1 MSAFDVFNPTS
12 KAGCGMVEK
21 QLQAL
26 AVELVPVCRRS
37 SLTWLRFV
45 KSVL

>member
-26 AVELVPVCRRS
+26 AVSNLCQSVDV
-37 SLTWLRFV
+37 LR
-45 KSVL
+45 LPG